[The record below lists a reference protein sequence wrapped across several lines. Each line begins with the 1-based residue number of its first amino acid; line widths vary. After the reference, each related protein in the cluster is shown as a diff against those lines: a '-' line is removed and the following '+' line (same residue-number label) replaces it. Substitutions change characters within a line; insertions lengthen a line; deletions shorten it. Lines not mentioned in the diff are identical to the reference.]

1 VTGETTHRYLV
12 HDRDCIYSP
21 TVDGAL
27 QAMGLQVLK
36 SPVMAPQ
43 ANAHC
48 ERVIGTAR
56 RECLDWVIPL
66 NERHL
71 RRVLTEWVA
80 HHNRGRPHAALGPGL
95 PDDARAVAVTVSGHR
110 LSRGCVG

>member
-1 VTGETTHRYLV
+1 MDGTAVSYVCDGETTHRYLV

-21 TVDGAL
+21 AVDGAPH
-27 QAMGLQVLK
+27 AMGRQVLK

-56 RECLDWVIPL
+56 RDYLDWVIPL
-66 NERHL
+66 DERL
-71 RRVLTEWVA
+71 CAT
-80 HHNRGRPHAALGPGL
+80 
-95 PDDARAVAVTVSGHR
+95 
-110 LSRGCVG
+110 C